1 MTHLSRALALLA
13 SLALL
18 SPSVGAAQLATGGM
32 DLRLFRPSL
41 DSKGLLVS
49 DGTDVLGHLDVS
61 FGLVLDGGFGL
72 VRVDAFRRAEETSAA
87 SAERAE
93 RLVDSFI
100 TGTLHGNL
108 GIVNR
113 LVVGLQLPIM
123 LASGPAVEL
132 PGFYGDGTGLDLQ
145 GVGDLSLHVKAR
157 LLRAERDPLG
167 LAVSA
172 RVSLPTGDAT
182 RFGGAPSVTLWPNL
196 ALEWQPVRRF
206 RLVANAGYRAV
217 LGSGATLPVGSRTE
231 PSESNATGAAFTN
244 VGTPLTHDDALTFSL
259 GFGARVGD
267 SIEFLVEAYGAQIA
281 SELGESGSL
290 SIEAIAG
297 AKIFVADG
305 SYLQLGG
312 GLGLTDGLLA
322 ADYRGTVGFVF
333 EPSVGDRDGDGYR
346 DDVDECPDQ
355 PEDFDN
361 FVDEDGCPDPDNDRD
376 LILDD
381 DDECPMVP
389 EDRDGDADEDG
400 CPEGGEGDRDGDGIV
415 DPMDGCPD
423 DPEDRDGFQDEDGCP
438 DPDNDE
444 DGRLDTDD
452 LCPNDP
458 EDMDGFQDA
467 DGCPD
472 HDNDGDRI
480 LDVDDTCPN
489 DPEEYNGFED
499 EDGCPDRGI
508 LYEGEGGFVLL
519 EKVQFETDSAEI
531 LPSSRH
537 ILDAIT
543 AALVGHQEIQRVEIQ
558 GHADERGNDE
568 YNLRLTRD
576 RAAAVLEALVQ
587 RGVLRDRL
595 QSAGYGELCP
605 LESGHDRHAW
615 EINRRVELTI
625 RASESGNTNTRP
637 PCEAGRD
644 YMP

>member
-1 MTHLSRALALLA
+1 MTHLRALALLA
-13 SLALL
+13 GLALL
-18 SPSVGAAQLATGGM
+18 TPSSATAQLSAGGM
-32 DLRLFRPSL
+32 DLRLFRASL

-49 DGTDVLGHLDVS
+49 DGTDILGHLDVS

-72 VRVDAFRRAEETSAA
+72 VQVDAFRREEETTAA
-87 SAERAE
+87 GAERVD
-93 RLVDSFI
+93 RLVGSFL

-108 GIVNR
+108 GVASR
-113 LVVGLQLPIM
+113 LVVGLQLPIV

-145 GVGDLSLHVKAR
+145 GVGDLSFHIKAR

-172 RVSLPTGDAT
+172 RISLPTGDAS

-206 RLVANAGYRAV
+206 RLLANAGYRAV
-217 LGSGATLPVGSRTE
+217 LGEGATLPVGSRTE
-231 PSESNATGAAFTN
+231 PSASNATGAAFTN

-259 GFGARVGD
+259 GFGVRVGD
-267 SIEFLVEAYGAQIA
+267 SIELLAEAYGAQNA
-281 SELGESGSL
+281 RALGESGSL
-290 SIEAIAG
+290 SMEALAG
-297 AKIFVADG
+297 AKIFVGDN
-305 SYLQLGG
+305 SYLQLGA
-312 GLGLTDGLLA
+312 GLGLTGGLLA

-346 DDVDECPDQ
+346 DDVDECPNQ

-361 FVDEDGCPDPDNDRD
+361 FADEDGCPDPDNDRD

-400 CPEGGEGDRDGDGIV
+400 CPEGGEGDRDGDGILDTV
-415 DPMDGCPD
+415 DECPD
-423 DPEDRDGFQDEDGCP
+423 DPEDRDGFQDDDGCP
-438 DPDNDE
+438 DTDNDS
-444 DGRLDTDD
+444 DGLLDMDD

-458 EDMDGFQDA
+458 EDVDGFQD
-467 DGCPD
+467 DEGCPD
-472 HDNDGDRI
+472 LDNDGDRI
-480 LDVDDTCPN
+480 LDVDDDCP
-489 DPEEYNGFED
+489 DEPEEYNGFED
-499 EDGCPDRGI
+499 EDGCRDHSI
-508 LYEGEGGFVLL
+508 FYEGVGGFVLL

-531 LPSSRH
+531 LPESGR

-543 AALVGHQEIQRVEIQ
+543 AGLNGHQEVLRVEIQ
-558 GHADERGNDE
+558 GHADERGDDE

-587 RGVLRDRL
+587 RGVLRERL

-605 LESGHDRHAW
+605 LESGHNRAAW